1 MEANNNNNNKGKE
14 WKRDIRKEKHKTR
27 HFQEFKKK
35 IVLNVNK
42 FFIFLKCKGFMQ
54 IRAGER
60 K

>member
-42 FFIFLKCKGFMQ
+42 FFIFLRCKGFM
-54 IRAGER
+54 
-60 K
+60 